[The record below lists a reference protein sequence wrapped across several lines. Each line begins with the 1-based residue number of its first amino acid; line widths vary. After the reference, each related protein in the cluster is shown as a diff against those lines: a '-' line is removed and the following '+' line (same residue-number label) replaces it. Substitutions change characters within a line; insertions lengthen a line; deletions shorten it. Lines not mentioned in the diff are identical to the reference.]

1 MNFTFDELKLAR
13 DREYSDD
20 EIWGKLIERDNS
32 LSVAKERGYSLEEVA
47 SKLSGRPIPQEPEP
61 EPSGFLRQAAD
72 IPIKVGEGLVGSV
85 KSFADLFGADNA
97 VSKNLAGYEEW
108 VGGLVSAESKQD
120 SKEIAR
126 ILKDAEDKGVYD
138 KVIAGLEAFSK
149 APLEMSAQSVGYMI
163 PQLAA
168 GVLGKAAQFT
178 KAGIIGTQAA
188 IGFAQGVGMIK
199 GDIYTATTD
208 YLREKGVPEDKIEPI
223 ATKAQSYGGGNLDQ
237 MLIGG
242 GLLAVDAITGA
253 DAILT
258 RVLTKQGKPVSDGI
272 IKGIIKGGLKEG
284 AIEVPQEGQQ
294 QVATNV
300 ALQREGYD
308 VPTYQGAVQRA
319 AVGGFAGFA
328 MGSVLGGFEAM
339 SPERKA
345 EIKIDEAADKA
356 ARDLETPSDDPAA
369 MALST
374 EITRNQDAIENLRL
388 DLDAMEPNDPRAQKL
403 RFDISD
409 RQKALTDLQLQY
421 QKLTGND
428 QEIPA
433 VSIAASRR
441 MEIDNKI
448 ETLTEE
454 IGMDEEALTLL
465 GEGSQERI
473 DAQAALDKK
482 RVDLD
487 TVSKEAEGLS
497 LTIKP
502 PVAEAATPSA
512 TIEEAKTKVEQLN
525 TEFDALDENDQ
536 AGIDRVN
543 TQIFAEQNKIAE
555 LTAIEQ
561 GVEPQGTTPTREMGL
576 PPSGRRSPFG
586 TLYRTDETGK
596 AERPILQAFM
606 SATDKVIAALPAF
619 NKGTQKLKNAIRTGI
634 ANNAGFLAGTN
645 TKVITSE
652 DYGKLT
658 GRKQTASDTYK
669 AVFLKG
675 QKYLVVPDINQLAG
689 ISIKGEQRAASKDAA
704 LDQESRAAA
713 KKLEEEVIHLSM
725 FQGIQDEYKALKNP
739 KLSEQEYVVKR
750 LSDIVKEVKRTNPN
764 ALPGVSNAYLNDNSK
779 LLDDMTF
786 SQEFMRMVIQR
797 VRTGQ
802 ITEDLNA
809 IRQAEQEAFSD
820 KDKGAIISLKNSILN
835 ALRVVRDSIT
845 RYLGKGTS
853 TKEVEKM
860 KNAINAILDEYGIVK
875 GEANYEFQ
883 DYSAAQPK
891 GEVSLTITPTEEAA
905 PEARPLPTDQLP
917 TETPGARYGREA
929 EVFDVF
935 SEAKRKPVELIPN
948 SEVTEEVEAINSL
961 PDNATYE
968 EIQRVAP
975 ATIINLKAASQ
986 YVSGSFSEFQ
996 KIILNS
1002 FKSLKR
1008 FAETIWKGI
1017 RIPLIAITSSTVVMG
1032 PFIASDYFAL
1042 SGPEGRSDLRETGL
1056 ILKPTNIFKP
1066 YIRNIS
1072 VEQLDKSLQTPEE
1085 TLKLIRDAIKQSKP
1099 FSGKIDFDFSSLSKF
1114 FEGLDVNNIPA
1125 GNKKIAYNYNNLIE
1139 TSNDEIKS
1147 AAEFLKSASSRTQ
1160 EIESR
1165 LREIMGAMEFFTKR
1179 NFNDVRFKIKDQHLG
1194 QPETRRNGNA
1204 LESAVF
1210 VALAR
1215 NGGMISSLSFYN
1227 NKTNTINLDPQT
1239 LISILDN
1246 TNAATNAAQ
1255 HIANELTHAL
1265 QYQTNKGKPIGLLSI
1280 KLSDYDTAST
1290 ALWMRIDMYSQY
1302 GKEFQ
1307 LINAESNWGDIL
1319 VKKYFNAKHKI
1330 QPKSFA
1336 QITNDQPRIKQAL
1349 ENKQT
1354 EAFINEIFSYGGIS
1368 AEEIIEAK
1376 AGVTPQVQYAEAIN
1390 GDTGNDTITPKTN
1403 QETWAKSNPESASE
1417 INSLILQRLREVGHL
1432 WKGGM
1437 KMPMFKAA
1445 SKDFDS
1451 AGGDVGSFFAET
1463 KEHAMSYLERG
1474 GKIFSAYI
1482 KMDNPA
1488 NSSDVVRVLSKAFP
1502 QYAEQFRSDQGD
1514 WGSVMSTGGINDGA
1528 KFVEAMQDAGYDGVY
1543 QWDGA
1548 DAVAVVFNPNQAKSA
1563 DLATFDKKGQV
1574 IPISERFSPES
1585 PLMARAG
1592 VTPQPSARSVKI
1604 EKKITQQIINDIE
1617 GLIDDLKPKKNK
1629 SGQPYVSRTTLKGE
1643 TYAKSLVSPFSK
1655 AVNLYTM
1662 TGHESALS
1670 AFNKVLKG
1678 NPDASFF
1685 DIASNLTLRDENG
1698 EPVVTYGLSKEELPN
1713 LIHLLN
1719 IVAPTYRQMVMDSDA
1734 SFEERSRIAL
1744 SMPAIEFGLT
1754 KAVVKIMQAAGRTLN
1769 LAKTLRQIGGYGMAV
1784 ANYKS
1789 NVQKSIGNLWSKIG
1803 GDMNDIASY
1812 ARGDRRKAVDNVA
1825 SLSKV
1830 ISKLV
1835 SLQRMAI
1842 KNPEKARDSIRK
1854 AISRKKT
1861 EATKK
1866 ILLAF
1871 SASTFDDKTEKF
1883 SNMII
1888 DETAKAILSI
1898 GTKKGSSNT
1907 DSTYK
1912 KIYKAISSVAKQTA
1926 QEEEKKKQEAEGQP
1940 KAKKQAGKREGKFL
1954 EQVGMVIGNDKTYKQ
1969 FMDEVRKSIRQE
1981 YQSDADFNTDY
1992 KDLFDKLS
2000 NREWSESMRQQAIKD
2015 SADALDY
2022 KFAELFQYIGS
2033 QRNAAQESVKTHMR
2047 FELQSMGATAEMVDK
2062 FTADVDNYLNEET
2075 RKVLEKKLG
2084 FVVDKETGK
2093 ITGGQIIKDK
2103 MKELS
2108 TTEGQFKLAKTLKG
2122 LTRLAASDQRN
2133 FIDKLNE
2140 LIITELGFDDTA
2152 SSELS
2157 KIIEGEITKAVTAQ
2171 QSQNLKQAIARVTK
2185 TLDDNNIKAKGTQ
2198 RTILKRLIELANMGQ
2213 LDDMKVYEAFRQTH
2227 NFGKGYLEYNPDMV
2241 QTLREWGDRIS
2252 ALPEGVMRGIEE
2264 QKLGRYMLEQGV
2276 FTTTDYL
2283 SSYWY
2288 FALLSQVGTQAIN
2301 VMGSTFNLMG
2311 NIATWG
2317 LYTKGKSLG
2326 PMMRGLHRAIS
2337 GKQSPALNSFLYVM
2351 QTGLNPSGL
2360 QDEKMMIY
2368 PKGNVFENSTPE
2380 NVPKLVYKLI
2390 TFGADSVQSPALNA
2404 ILNTMSP
2411 RGMMRLMRASDMYMR
2426 EVAYEVRA
2434 ASLGAT
2440 EFSQEQYDAAFR
2452 QAEAEMQGS
2461 KSATREKK
2469 KEIIIRANEII
2480 AEKRLEA
2487 VERESRLPIKEYAE
2501 QDSLEVAYSQKTAGL
2516 VGLIASF
2523 ANKMLDAYPA
2533 TRLFIPFTNVV
2544 ANVLNENLN
2553 YAPLISQYRLMQAVE
2568 LSPLLKGKIK
2578 LRPGSEKNPFI
2589 QGREDKAGALAI
2601 KSVIGLAASSLP
2613 FIIGAIAGGDDED
2626 QDKERP
2632 FVQFYSQGP
2641 KDPEQNKIWSEN
2653 GGTKYSIRFGNTYI
2667 SYLFTPLVIPL
2678 SYGQM
2683 LKQEYDAFQKKASEK
2698 GIGDVTELVIKALA
2712 SPVAIGFVAALDQS
2726 FLTGISDLIELKEAR
2741 DLPKAGAG
2749 IARNIISRMLVPGVG
2764 RDIQKL
2770 MVDERLEGDL
2780 YITNMLK
2787 EFPGSSAFLDKDL
2800 NYFGDKARYNSIM
2813 QEDGFTRRAFSL
2825 VGRIAAT
2832 EKPDPAFEI
2841 LYKNGITPPNW
2852 NQSLK
2857 WSDKTSMNKAEQRE
2871 FIATAGPRMRQ
2882 FIIDNESTISMLD
2895 TEDAQSFVSNNFSA
2909 IRKNAKGMMEMN
2921 RTK

>member
-1 MNFTFDELKLAR
+1 MNFTFEDLKSLRSEGYTDEQMA
-13 DREYSDD
+13 
-20 EIWGKLIERDNS
+20 
-32 LSVAKERGYSLEEVA
+32 SVLFENDKELGDVFKEGYTLDQIISVT
-47 SKLSGRPIPQEPEP
+47 SNRPIPQEPEP

-72 IPIKVGEGLVGSV
+72 IPIKVGEGFVGSV
-85 KSFADLFGADNA
+85 KSFADLFGADNP
-97 VSKNLAGYEEW
+97 VSKELAGYEEW
-108 VGGLVSAESKQD
+108 IGGLVSAESKQD

-168 GVLGKAAQFT
+168 GVLGKAAQLT

-208 YLREKGVPEDKIEPI
+208 YLREKGVPEDQIDPI

-258 RVLTKQGKPVSDGI
+258 RVLTKQGKPVNDGI

-284 AIEVPQEGQQ
+284 AIEVPQEGQE
-294 QVATNV
+294 QVAANV

-308 VPTYQGAVQRA
+308 VPTYEGAIQRA

-328 MGSVLGGFEAM
+328 MGSVLGGFESM

-345 EIKIDEAADKA
+345 EIKIDEAAEQA
-356 ARDLETPSDDPAA
+356 ARDLETPSDNPAA

-388 DLDAMEPNDPRAQKL
+388 DLDAMEPNDPRANKL

-409 RQKALTDLQLQY
+409 RQKALTDLQLLY
-421 QKLTGND
+421 QKVTGND

-433 VSIAASRR
+433 VSIAASKR
-441 MEIDNKI
+441 MELDNKI
-448 ETLTEE
+448 ESLTEE
-454 IGMDEEALTLL
+454 IGMDEEALATMA
-465 GEGSQERI
+465 EGSQERI
-473 DAQAALDKK
+473 DAQTALDKK
-482 RVDLD
+482 KTDLD
-487 TVSKEAEGLS
+487 AVNKEVEGLS

-502 PVAEAATPSA
+502 PVAEAATPST
-512 TIEEAKTKVEQLN
+512 TIEEAKTKIEGLN
-525 TEFDALDENDQ
+525 TEFDALDENDK

-555 LTAIEQ
+555 LTAIKQ
-561 GVEPQGTTPTREMGL
+561 GIDPQGTTPTREKEL
-576 PPSGRRSPFG
+576 PPSGRTTTPKRPRMLAGEF
-586 TLYRTDETGK
+586 YED
-596 AERPILQAFM
+596 RPILQAFM
-606 SATDKVIAALPAF
+606 SATDKAVGRIPVFSKRA
-619 NKGTQKLKNAIRTGI
+619 QKLKNAIRTGI

-652 DYGKLT
+652 DFGKLT
-658 GRKQTASDTYK
+658 GRKQVAADTGTYK
-669 AVFLKG
+669 AVFVKG

-689 ISIKGEQRAASKDAA
+689 ISIRGEQTSTSRDAA
-704 LDQESRAAA
+704 IDQESRAAA

-764 ALPGVSNAYLNDNSK
+764 ALPGVSNAYLNDKSR
-779 LLDDMTF
+779 LLDDLTF

-809 IRQAEQEAFSD
+809 IRQAEKETFSD
-820 KDKGAIISLKNSILN
+820 QDKGAIISLKNSILN

-860 KNAINAILDEYGIVK
+860 LNTMNTLLDEYGIVK
-875 GEANYEFQ
+875 GKSNYEFK

-891 GEVSLTITPTEEAA
+891 GELKAEPTEEAMA
-905 PEARPLPTDQLP
+905 SVETPATPSKSGQLAIDKINSRLSEMITPTIEARAGV
-917 TETPGARYGREA
+917 TPNLFTQENASKNRE
-929 EVFDVF
+929 VL
-935 SEAKRKPVELIPN
+935 AKRFEKFAPQVGVEGLVRGWQRPSDGKFIRVDEHYSFWRTGDGEILGDPTTIGYVRIVKEGKTLMAEGNPN
-948 SEVTEEVEAINSL
+948 PKQLKELKDAAIEQGL
-961 PDNATYE
+961 E
-968 EIQRVAP
+968 
-975 ATIINLKAASQ
+975 L
-986 YVSGSFSEFQ
+986 
-996 KIILNS
+996 
-1002 FKSLKR
+1002 
-1008 FAETIWKGI
+1008 FAE
-1017 RIPLIAITSSTVVMG
+1017 
-1032 PFIASDYFAL
+1032 
-1042 SGPEGRSDLRETGL
+1042 
-1056 ILKPTNIFKP
+1056 
-1066 YIRNIS
+1066 
-1072 VEQLDKSLQTPEE
+1072 KSYYP
-1085 TLKLIRDAIKQSKP
+1085 
-1099 FSGKIDFDFSSLSKF
+1099 
-1114 FEGLDVNNIPA
+1114 
-1125 GNKKIAYNYNNLIE
+1125 
-1139 TSNDEIKS
+1139 
-1147 AAEFLKSASSRTQ
+1147 
-1160 EIESR
+1160 
-1165 LREIMGAMEFFTKR
+1165 
-1179 NFNDVRFKIKDQHLG
+1179 
-1194 QPETRRNGNA
+1194 
-1204 LESAVF
+1204 
-1210 VALAR
+1210 
-1215 NGGMISSLSFYN
+1215 
-1227 NKTNTINLDPQT
+1227 
-1239 LISILDN
+1239 
-1246 TNAATNAAQ
+1246 
-1255 HIANELTHAL
+1255 
-1265 QYQTNKGKPIGLLSI
+1265 
-1280 KLSDYDTAST
+1280 
-1290 ALWMRIDMYSQY
+1290 
-1302 GKEFQ
+1302 
-1307 LINAESNWGDIL
+1307 
-1319 VKKYFNAKHKI
+1319 
-1330 QPKSFA
+1330 
-1336 QITNDQPRIKQAL
+1336 
-1349 ENKQT
+1349 
-1354 EAFINEIFSYGGIS
+1354 
-1368 AEEIIEAK
+1368 IEAK
-1376 AGVTPQVQYAEAIN
+1376 AGVTPQMDVDYLTAVESGDMETAQRMVDEA
-1390 GDTGNDTITPKTN
+1390 
-1403 QETWAKSNPESASE
+1403 AKKAGYIHQGLRHGSGARFTQF
-1417 INSLILQRLREVGHL
+1417 LQSFRGT
-1432 WKGGM
+1432 
-1437 KMPMFKAA
+1437 A
-1445 SKDFDS
+1445 
-1451 AGGDVGSFFAET
+1451 AGGISSQEAFFLTDSERTAKRYAVYAAEEGPV
-1463 KEHAMSYLERG
+1463 KQLMR
-1474 GKIFSAYI
+1474 
-1482 KMDNPA
+1482 
-1488 NSSDVVRVLSKAFP
+1488 KAEE
-1502 QYAEQFRSDQGD
+1502 AESQGD
-1514 WGSVMSTGGINDGA
+1514 WDSYEKFIAQAEDMTYGEEGATASFERRKNAVVYNLFARGKFMSV
-1528 KFVEAMQDAGYDGVY
+1528 DAGGKTAEEFGSLTLKINEARKKGIDGVIFKNL
-1543 QWDGA
+1543 D
-1548 DAVAVVFNPNQAKSA
+1548 DAPNLNDPSTHYAVFAAENIKSA
-1563 DLATFDKKGQV
+1563 DPVTYDEQGNV
-1574 IPISERFSPES
+1574 IPLSERFDVTS
-1585 PLMARAG
+1585 PLIARAG
-1592 VTPQPSARSVKI
+1592 ETPQPSARSVKI

-1617 GLIDDLKPKKNK
+1617 GLINDLKPKKDK
-1629 SGQPYVSRTTLKGE
+1629 SGQPYVSRTTLKGK
-1643 TYAKSLVSPFSK
+1643 TYAYSLVSPFSK
-1655 AVNLYTM
+1655 AVDLYKM
-1662 TGHESALS
+1662 TGHEMALS

-1698 EPVVTYGLSKEELPN
+1698 ESVVTYGLSKEELAN
-1713 LIHLLN
+1713 LIPLFN
-1719 IVAPTYRQMVMDSDA
+1719 KVAPTYRQMVMDSNA
-1734 SFEERSRIAL
+1734 SFLDRSRIAL
-1744 SMPAIEFGLT
+1744 SMPAIEFGLS

-1769 LAKTLRQIGGYGMAV
+1769 LAKTLRQMGGYGMAV

-1812 ARGDRRKAVDNVA
+1812 ARGDRRKAVDSVA

-1835 SLQRMAI
+1835 SLQKMAI

-1854 AISRKKT
+1854 AISRKQTT
-1861 EATKK
+1861 ETKK
-1866 ILLAF
+1866 ILLEF

-1883 SNMII
+1883 ANMII

-1912 KIYKAISSVAKQTA
+1912 KIYKAISIVAKQTA
-1926 QEEEKKKQEAEGQP
+1926 QEEETRKQEQEGKPKEKKQVA
-1940 KAKKQAGKREGKFL
+1940 KREGKFL

-1969 FMDEVRKSIRQE
+1969 FMDEVRNSIRQE
-1981 YQSDADFNTDY
+1981 YQSDAEFNAEY
-1992 KDLFDKLS
+1992 KGLFDMLS

-2108 TTEGQFKLAKTLKG
+2108 TTDGQFKIAKTLKG

-2133 FIDKLNE
+2133 FIDQLNE
-2140 LIITELGFDDTA
+2140 LMITELGFDDKA
-2152 SSELS
+2152 SAELS
-2157 KIIEGEITKAVTAQ
+2157 KIIEDEITKAVIAQ

-2185 TLDDNNIKAKGTQ
+2185 TLDDNNITAKGTTQ

-2264 QKLGRYMLEQGV
+2264 QKMGRYMLEQGV

-2301 VMGSTFNLMG
+2301 VMSSTFNLMG

-2326 PMMRGLHRAIS
+2326 PMMRGLSRAIS
-2337 GKQSPALNSFLYVM
+2337 GKQSPASNSFLYVM

-2380 NVPKLVYKLI
+2380 NVPKLVHKLI

-2411 RGMMRLMRASDMYMR
+2411 RGMMRLMRASDAYMR

-2434 ASLGAT
+2434 ASLGAA

-2469 KEIIIRANEII
+2469 KEIIIRTNEII
-2480 AEKRLEA
+2480 AEQRLE
-2487 VERESRLPIKEYAE
+2487 VREREYAE
-2501 QDSLEVAYSQKTAGL
+2501 QDSLEVVYSQKNAGL
-2516 VGLIASF
+2516 LGLITSF
-2523 ANKMLDAYPA
+2523 ANKMLDQYPA
-2533 TRLFIPFTNVV
+2533 SRLFIPFTNVV

-2553 YAPLISQYRLMQAVE
+2553 YAPLISQYRLMRAVE

-2578 LRPGSEKNPFI
+2578 LRPGTEKNPFI
-2589 QGREDKAGALAI
+2589 QGREDKAANLAI
-2601 KSVIGLAASSLP
+2601 KSIIGLGASAIP

-2641 KDPEQNKIWSEN
+2641 KDPEQNKIWTEN

-2683 LKQEYDAFQKKASEK
+2683 LKQEVDTFQKKAGEK
-2698 GIGDVTELVIKALA
+2698 GIGDVTELSFKVLA

-2749 IARNIISRMLVPGVG
+2749 IARNIISRMLVPGVA
-2764 RDIQKL
+2764 RDMQKL

-2852 NQSLK
+2852 SQSLQ
-2857 WSDKTSMNKAEQRE
+2857 WMDKTPMTKAEQRE
-2871 FIATAGPRMRQ
+2871 FIASAGPRMKQ

-2895 TEDAQSFVSNNFSA
+2895 TESAQKFVSDNFSA
-2909 IRKNAKGMMEMN
+2909 IRRGTKGMMEFN

>member
-1 MNFTFDELKLAR
+1 MIFTADKLKEAR
-13 DREYSDD
+13 DAGYSDD
-20 EIWGKLIERDNS
+20 EIFAFASQSNPKFND
-32 LSVAKERGYSLEEVA
+32 AKSEGYSLDEIA
-47 SKLSGRPIPQEPEP
+47 SHFSTQP
-61 EPSGFLRQAAD
+61 EPSGVLRQAAD
-72 IPIKVGEGLVGSV
+72 IPIKVAEGAIGSV
-85 KSFADLFGADNA
+85 KNFTDLLGADNA
-97 VSKNLAGYEEW
+97 VSKELAGYEEW

-120 SKEIAR
+120 SEEIAR

-149 APLEMSAQSVGYMI
+149 APLEMSAQSVGYMV

-188 IGFAQGVGMIK
+188 IGFAQGVGTIK

-208 YLREKGVPEDKIEPI
+208 YLREKGMPEDQIEPI
-223 ATKAQSYGGGNLDQ
+223 ASKAQSYGGGNLDQ

-242 GLLAVDAITGA
+242 GLMAVDALGGSE
-253 DAILT
+253 AILT
-258 RVLTKQGKPVSDGI
+258 RVLTKQGKPVSEGI
-272 IKGIIKGGLKEG
+272 IKSILKKGVEEA
-284 AIEVPQEGQQ
+284 AIEIPQEGQE
-294 QVATNV
+294 QVATNL

-308 VPTYQGAVQRA
+308 VPTFQGAVSRA
-319 AVGGFAGFA
+319 AMAGAAGFA
-328 MGSVLGGFEAM
+328 MGGSLGGLEAM
-339 SPERKA
+339 SPEKK
-345 EIKIDEAADKA
+345 EEKDINEAADKA
-356 ARDLETPSDDPAA
+356 ARDLETPSDNPAA
-369 MALST
+369 MELST
-374 EITRNQDAIENLRL
+374 EITRNQDAIENLRS
-388 DLDAMEPNDPRAQKL
+388 DLDAMEPNDPRAQQL

-433 VSIAASRR
+433 VSIAASKR

-465 GEGSQERI
+465 EEGSQERI

-482 RVDLD
+482 RADLD
-487 TVSKEAEGLS
+487 AVSKEVEGLS

-512 TIEEAKTKVEQLN
+512 IIEEAKSKVEQLN

-536 AGIDRVN
+536 TGIDSVN
-543 TQIFAEQNKIAE
+543 KQIFAEQNKIAE

-576 PPSGRRSPFG
+576 PPSGRTTTPTRPRMLAGEF
-586 TLYRTDETGK
+586 YAD
-596 AERPILQAFM
+596 RPILKAFM

-658 GRKQTASDTYK
+658 GRKQTSADTGTYK
-669 AVFLKG
+669 AVFLNG

-739 KLSEQEYVVKR
+739 KLSEQEYVIKR

-891 GEVSLTITPTEEAA
+891 GEVSLTIAEEAA
-905 PEARPLPTDQLP
+905 PEA
-917 TETPGARYGREA
+917 EA
-929 EVFDVF
+929 E
-935 SEAKRKPVELIPN
+935 P
-948 SEVTEEVEAINSL
+948 
-961 PDNATYE
+961 
-968 EIQRVAP
+968 
-975 ATIINLKAASQ
+975 
-986 YVSGSFSEFQ
+986 
-996 KIILNS
+996 
-1002 FKSLKR
+1002 
-1008 FAETIWKGI
+1008 
-1017 RIPLIAITSSTVVMG
+1017 TS
-1032 PFIASDYFAL
+1032 A
-1042 SGPEGRSDLRETGL
+1042 
-1056 ILKPTNIFKP
+1056 
-1066 YIRNIS
+1066 
-1072 VEQLDKSLQTPEE
+1072 
-1085 TLKLIRDAIKQSKP
+1085 
-1099 FSGKIDFDFSSLSKF
+1099 
-1114 FEGLDVNNIPA
+1114 
-1125 GNKKIAYNYNNLIE
+1125 
-1139 TSNDEIKS
+1139 
-1147 AAEFLKSASSRTQ
+1147 
-1160 EIESR
+1160 
-1165 LREIMGAMEFFTKR
+1165 
-1179 NFNDVRFKIKDQHLG
+1179 
-1194 QPETRRNGNA
+1194 
-1204 LESAVF
+1204 
-1210 VALAR
+1210 
-1215 NGGMISSLSFYN
+1215 
-1227 NKTNTINLDPQT
+1227 
-1239 LISILDN
+1239 
-1246 TNAATNAAQ
+1246 
-1255 HIANELTHAL
+1255 
-1265 QYQTNKGKPIGLLSI
+1265 
-1280 KLSDYDTAST
+1280 
-1290 ALWMRIDMYSQY
+1290 
-1302 GKEFQ
+1302 
-1307 LINAESNWGDIL
+1307 
-1319 VKKYFNAKHKI
+1319 
-1330 QPKSFA
+1330 
-1336 QITNDQPRIKQAL
+1336 
-1349 ENKQT
+1349 
-1354 EAFINEIFSYGGIS
+1354 
-1368 AEEIIEAK
+1368 IEAK
-1376 AGVTPQVQYAEAIN
+1376 
-1390 GDTGNDTITPKTN
+1390 
-1403 QETWAKSNPESASE
+1403 
-1417 INSLILQRLREVGHL
+1417 
-1432 WKGGM
+1432 
-1437 KMPMFKAA
+1437 
-1445 SKDFDS
+1445 
-1451 AGGDVGSFFAET
+1451 
-1463 KEHAMSYLERG
+1463 
-1474 GKIFSAYI
+1474 
-1482 KMDNPA
+1482 
-1488 NSSDVVRVLSKAFP
+1488 
-1502 QYAEQFRSDQGD
+1502 
-1514 WGSVMSTGGINDGA
+1514 
-1528 KFVEAMQDAGYDGVY
+1528 
-1543 QWDGA
+1543 
-1548 DAVAVVFNPNQAKSA
+1548 
-1563 DLATFDKKGQV
+1563 
-1574 IPISERFSPES
+1574 
-1585 PLMARAG
+1585 AG

-1604 EKKITQQIINDIE
+1604 EKKITQQIISDIE

-1835 SLQRMAI
+1835 SLQKMAI

-1854 AISRKKT
+1854 AISGKQT

-1883 SNMII
+1883 ANMII

-1940 KAKKQAGKREGKFL
+1940 KAKKQVAKREGKFL

-2033 QRNAAQESVKTHMR
+2033 QRNATQESVKTHMR

-2062 FTADVDNYLNEET
+2062 FTADVDSYLNEET

-2171 QSQNLKQAIARVTK
+2171 QSQNLKQAIDRVTK
-2185 TLDDNNIKAKGTQ
+2185 TLEDNNIKAKGTQ
-2198 RTILKRLIELANMGQ
+2198 RTILKRIIELANMGQ

-2227 NFGKGYLEYNPDMV
+2227 NFDKGYLEYSPDMV

-2252 ALPEGVMRGIEE
+2252 ALPEGVLRGIEE
-2264 QKLGRYMLEQGV
+2264 QKMGRYMLEKGV

-2288 FALLSQVGTQAIN
+2288 FSLLSQTGTQAMN
-2301 VMGSTFNLMG
+2301 VLGSSFNLIG

-2326 PMMRGLHRAIS
+2326 PMMRGLARAVS
-2337 GKQSPALNSFLYVM
+2337 GKQSPAANSFLYVM

-2368 PKGNVFENSTPE
+2368 PKGNLFENATPE

-2390 TFGADSVQSPALNA
+2390 TFGADSVKSPALNA
-2404 ILNTMSP
+2404 LLNTMSP
-2411 RGMMRLMRASDMYMR
+2411 RGMMRMMRATDAYMR

-2434 ASLGAT
+2434 ASLGAK

-2452 QAEAEMQGS
+2452 QAEAELQVS
-2461 KSATREKK
+2461 KSSAKEKK
-2469 KEIIIRANEII
+2469 KEIIIRANEIL
-2480 AEKRLEA
+2480 ANQRLEA
-2487 VERESRLPIKEYAE
+2487 NKREFAE
-2501 QDSLEVAYSQKTAGL
+2501 QDALEVMYSQKSEGL

-2523 ANKMLDAYPA
+2523 ANKMLDAYPV
-2533 TRLFIPFTNVV
+2533 TRLFIPFTNVC

-2553 YAPLISQYRLMQAVE
+2553 YAPLVSQFRLMRAVE

-2578 LRPGSEKNPFI
+2578 LRPGTEKNPFI
-2589 QGREDKAGALAI
+2589 KGRKEKAADLAI
-2601 KSVIGLAASSLP
+2601 KSAIGLAASAVP

-2641 KDPEQNKIWSEN
+2641 KDPEQNKIWTEN
-2653 GGTKYSIRFGNTYI
+2653 GGTKYSIRVGNTYM

-2678 SYGQM
+2678 SWGQM
-2683 LKQEYDAFQKKASEK
+2683 MKEEADAFKKKTGEK
-2698 GIGDVTELVIKALA
+2698 GIGDVSEAVFKLLA
-2712 SPVAIGFVAALDQS
+2712 SPVSIGFVAALDQS

-2749 IARNIISRMLVPGVG
+2749 IARNIISRMLVPGVA

-2800 NYFGDKARYNSIM
+2800 NYFGDPARYNSIM
-2813 QEDGFTRRAFSL
+2813 QENGFTRRAFSL
-2825 VGRIAAT
+2825 IGRITST

-2841 LYKNGITPPNW
+2841 LYKNGLTPPNW
-2852 NQSLK
+2852 SQSMS
-2857 WSDKTSMNKAEQRE
+2857 WRDKTPMTKAEQRE
-2871 FIATAGPRMRQ
+2871 FVSSAGPRMKQ
-2882 FIIDNESTISMLD
+2882 FIISNEEILNQMDTETAQQYLSNAFSTIRGGTKRVM
-2895 TEDAQSFVSNNFSA
+2895 Q
-2909 IRKNAKGMMEMN
+2909 MEKRN
-2921 RTK
+2921 D

>member
-1 MNFTFDELKLAR
+1 MNFTFDELKVAR
-13 DREYSDD
+13 ERDYSDD
-20 EIWGKLIERDNS
+20 EIWGKLIEQDNS

-61 EPSGFLRQAAD
+61 EPSGVLRQAAD

-97 VSKNLAGYEEW
+97 VSKELAGYEEW

-138 KVIAGLEAFSK
+138 KVIAGLEVFAK
-149 APLEMSAQSVGYMI
+149 APLEMTAQSVGYMI

-188 IGFAQGVGMIK
+188 IGFAQGVGQAK
-199 GDIYTATTD
+199 GDIYTATLD
-208 YLREKGVPEDKIEPI
+208 YLRKEGLSEGAAHDK
-223 ATKAQSYGGGNLDQ
+223 ATEAQATLGKNLDQ
-237 MLIGG
+237 ILLSG
-242 GLLAVDAITGA
+242 GLNAVASSTGA
-253 DAILT
+253 EAILT
-258 RVLTKQGKPVSDGI
+258 RVLTKQGKDVTEDLIKGT
-272 IKGIIKGGLKEG
+272 IKGIAAESPVEAIQSAQQEVAKNIGVQGVGGDVPTFKG
-284 AIEVPQEGQQ
+284 AIES
-294 QVATNV
+294 AT
-300 ALQREGYD
+300 
-308 VPTYQGAVQRA
+308 TGAVA
-319 AVGGFAGFA
+319 GAFMGGP
-328 MGSVLGGFEAM
+328 LGAFESM

-345 EIKIDEAADKA
+345 EIKIDEAAEQA
-356 ARDLETPSDDPAA
+356 ARDLETPSDNPAA

-374 EITRNQDAIENLRL
+374 EITRNQDAIENLRS

-421 QKLTGND
+421 QKVTGND

-433 VSIAASRR
+433 VSIAASKR
-441 MEIDNKI
+441 MELDNKI
-448 ETLTEE
+448 ESLTEE
-454 IGMDEEALTLL
+454 IGMDEEALATMA
-465 GEGSQERI
+465 EGSQERI
-473 DAQAALDKK
+473 DAQTALDKK
-482 RVDLD
+482 KTDLD
-487 TVSKEAEGLS
+487 AVNKEVEGLS

-502 PVAEAATPSA
+502 PVAEAATPST
-512 TIEEAKTKVEQLN
+512 TIEEAKTKIEELN
-525 TEFDALDENDQ
+525 TEFDALDENDK

-561 GVEPQGTTPTREMGL
+561 GIDPQGTTPTREMGL
-576 PPSGRRSPFG
+576 PESGRRSPFG
-586 TLYRTDETGK
+586 TLYRTDDTGK

-606 SATDKVIAALPAF
+606 SATDKVISALPAF

-652 DYGKLT
+652 DFGKLT
-658 GRKQTASDTYK
+658 GRKQVAADTGTYK
-669 AVFLKG
+669 AVFVKG

-689 ISIKGEQRAASKDAA
+689 LSIRGEQTSTSRDAA
-704 LDQESRAAA
+704 IDQESRAAA

-725 FQGIQDEYKALKNP
+725 FQGIQDEYKSLKNP

-764 ALPGVSNAYLNDNSK
+764 ALPGVSNAYLNDKSK
-779 LLDDMTF
+779 LLDDLTF

-809 IRQAEQEAFSD
+809 IRQAEKEAFSD
-820 KDKGAIISLKNSILN
+820 QDKGAIISLKNSILN

-860 KNAINAILDEYGIVK
+860 LNTMNTILDEYGIVK
-875 GEANYEFQ
+875 GKSNYEFK

-891 GEVSLTITPTEEAA
+891 GELKAEPIEEATTAVETPTT
-905 PEARPLPTDQLP
+905 PVTRPLPTDQLP
-917 TETPGARYGREA
+917 TETPGAGYGREA

-948 SEVTEEVEAINSL
+948 AEVTEEVEAINSL
-961 PDNATYE
+961 PDDATYE
-968 EIQRVAP
+968 QIEAVAP

-986 YVSGSFSEFQ
+986 YVSGSFSEFK

-1002 FKSLKR
+1002 FKSLQR
-1008 FAETIWKGI
+1008 FSETIWKGI
-1017 RIPLIAITSSTVVMG
+1017 GVVLTGITGLSIALG
-1032 PFIASDYFAL
+1032 PFIAVDYNAL
-1042 SGPEGRSDLRETGL
+1042 SGPEGRADLRETGL
-1056 ILKPTNIFKP
+1056 LLKPDNMFKP

-1099 FSGKIDFDFSSLSKF
+1099 FSGKIDFDFNELSKF
-1114 FEGLDVNNIPA
+1114 AEGINVNEIPSGSKRKA
-1125 GNKKIAYNYNNLIE
+1125 FNYNNLIE

-1147 AAEFLKSASSRTQ
+1147 AAEFLKSASLRTQ

-1179 NFNDVRFKIKDQHLG
+1179 NFKDVKFKIKDK
-1194 QPETRRNGNA
+1194 NS
-1204 LESAVF
+1204 LESAIF

-1215 NGGMISSLSFYN
+1215 NGGMISSLSFYD
-1227 NKTNTINLDPQT
+1227 NKTNTINVDPQT

-1265 QYQTNKGKPIGLLSI
+1265 QYQTNEGKPIGLLSI

-1290 ALWMRIDMYSQY
+1290 VLWMRTDMYSRN
-1302 GKEFQ
+1302 GKNFQ

-1336 QITNDQPRIKQAL
+1336 QITNDQPRIKQSL

-1354 EAFINEIFSYGGIS
+1354 EAFINEVFSYGGIS
-1368 AEEIIEAK
+1368 AEEIIEAQ
-1376 AGVTPQVQYAEAIN
+1376 AGVTPSVSE
-1390 GDTGNDTITPKTN
+1390 TITPAIEAKAG
-1403 QETWAKSNPESASE
+1403 ETPTQQYSQTFELFNKYTEPMGRQPIKVEATSIDEASKLIKSTEEYKRIKSRYAKVFAQGDPIVVPRPGESPIIARAGATPQMDTDYLTAVESGDME
-1417 INSLILQRLREVGHL
+1417 TAQRLANEAAKANLPYEVYN
-1432 WKGGM
+1432 
-1437 KMPMFKAA
+1437 
-1445 SKDFDS
+1445 SKTGEVVWSGTYSQRATARRVRDQRDIKYGANIFNTR
-1451 AGGDVGSFFAET
+1451 FT
-1463 KEHAMSYLERG
+1463 KTDIPFQAVDPVTY
-1474 GKIFSAYI
+1474 
-1482 KMDNPA
+1482 D
-1488 NSSDVVRVLSKAFP
+1488 
-1502 QYAEQFRSDQGD
+1502 EQG
-1514 WGSVMSTGGINDGA
+1514 N
-1528 KFVEAMQDAGYDGVY
+1528 
-1543 QWDGA
+1543 
-1548 DAVAVVFNPNQAKSA
+1548 
-1563 DLATFDKKGQV
+1563 V
-1574 IPISERFSPES
+1574 IPLSERFDVTS
-1585 PLMARAG
+1585 PLIARAG
-1592 VTPQPSARSVKI
+1592 ETPQPSARSVKI

-1617 GLIDDLKPKKNK
+1617 GLINDLKPKKDK
-1629 SGQPYVSRTTLKGE
+1629 SGQPYVSRTTLKGK
-1643 TYAKSLVSPFSK
+1643 TYAYSLVSPFSK
-1655 AVNLYTM
+1655 AVDLYRM
-1662 TGHESALS
+1662 PGHEIALS

-1698 EPVVTYGLSKEELPN
+1698 ESVVTYGLSKEELAN
-1713 LIHLLN
+1713 LIPLFN
-1719 IVAPTYRQMVMDSDA
+1719 KVAPTYRQMVMDSNA
-1734 SFEERSRIAL
+1734 SFLDRSRIAL
-1744 SMPAIEFGLT
+1744 SMPAIEFGLS

-1769 LAKTLRQIGGYGMAV
+1769 LAKTLRQMGGYGMAV

-1835 SLQRMAI
+1835 SLQKMAI

-1854 AISRKKT
+1854 AISRKQT
-1861 EATKK
+1861 IETKK
-1866 ILLAF
+1866 ILLEF

-1883 SNMII
+1883 ANMII

-1926 QEEEKKKQEAEGQP
+1926 QEEETRKQEQEGKPKEKKQVA
-1940 KAKKQAGKREGKFL
+1940 KREGKFL

-1969 FMDEVRKSIRQE
+1969 FMDQVRDSIRQE
-1981 YQSDADFNTDY
+1981 YQSDAEFNAEY
-1992 KDLFDKLS
+1992 KDLFDMLS

-2108 TTEGQFKLAKTLKG
+2108 TTDGQFKIAKTLKG

-2133 FIDKLNE
+2133 FIDQLNE
-2140 LIITELGFDDTA
+2140 LMITELGFDDKA
-2152 SSELS
+2152 SAELS
-2157 KIIEGEITKAVTAQ
+2157 KIIEDEITKAVIAQ

-2185 TLDDNNIKAKGTQ
+2185 TLDDNNITSKGTTQ

-2264 QKLGRYMLEQGV
+2264 QKMGRYMLEQGV

-2326 PMMRGLHRAIS
+2326 PMMRGLSRAIS
-2337 GKQSPALNSFLYVM
+2337 GKQSPASNSFLYVM

-2380 NVPKLVYKLI
+2380 NVPKLLYKLI
-2390 TFGADSVQSPALNA
+2390 TFGADSVKSPALNA

-2411 RGMMRLMRASDMYMR
+2411 RGMMRLMRATDSYMR

-2469 KEIIIRANEII
+2469 KEIIIRTNEII
-2480 AEKRLEA
+2480 AEQRLE
-2487 VERESRLPIKEYAE
+2487 VREREYAE
-2501 QDSLEVAYSQKTAGL
+2501 QDSLEVVYSQKNAGL
-2516 VGLIASF
+2516 LGLITSF
-2523 ANKMLDAYPA
+2523 ANKMLDQYPA
-2533 TRLFIPFTNVV
+2533 SRLFIPFTNVV

-2553 YAPLISQYRLMQAVE
+2553 YAPLISQYRLMRAVE

-2589 QGREDKAGALAI
+2589 QGREDKAANLAI
-2601 KSVIGLAASSLP
+2601 KSIIGLGASAVP

-2641 KDPEQNKIWSEN
+2641 KDPEQNKIWTEN

-2683 LKQEYDAFQKKASEK
+2683 LKQEVDTFQKKAGEK
-2698 GIGDVTELVIKALA
+2698 GIGDVTELSFKVLA

-2749 IARNIISRMLVPGVG
+2749 IARNIISRMLVPGVA
-2764 RDIQKL
+2764 RDMQKL

-2825 VGRIAAT
+2825 IGRIAAT

-2852 NQSLK
+2852 SQSLQ
-2857 WSDKTSMNKAEQRE
+2857 WRDKTPMTKAQQRE
-2871 FIATAGPRMRQ
+2871 FISSAGPRMKQ

-2895 TEDAQSFVSNNFSA
+2895 TETAQKFVSDNFSA
-2909 IRKNAKGMMEMN
+2909 IRRGTKGMMEFN